1 MEIAKTAEQ
10 AKIHTLFIAD
20 TPAMVG
26 AGVIG
31 DFAQKSPMFVLEPMT
46 ILSAVAT
53 HTQKIGLV
61 ATYSTT
67 YIQFALQFG
76 SPIKNAG
83 HHQWWA
89 CGLECRYHRHKRS
102 GLQF

>member
-31 DFAQKSPMFVLEPMT
+31 DFAQKSPMFVLD
-46 ILSAVAT
+46 
-53 HTQKIGLV
+53 
-61 ATYSTT
+61 
-67 YIQFALQFG
+67 
-76 SPIKNAG
+76 
-83 HHQWWA
+83 
-89 CGLECRYHRHKRS
+89 R
-102 GLQF
+102 